1 MRDGGLAMLKENMG
15 NLAPFYRAME
25 KLEGFFLGLRTLD
38 EDIERYAD
46 F

>member
-1 MRDGGLAMLKENMG
+1 MLKENMG

-25 KLEGFFLGLRTLD
+25 KPEGFFLGLRTLD